1 MPWPLAVVA
10 ARSRDWES
18 REFDFIL
25 SIQRLNF
32 SATNLFTDCDDKGIA
47 PTASGKLTWNS
58 SGDKIICFYFHYAAL
73 TVNSND

>member
-10 ARSRDWES
+10 PRSRDWES

-32 SATNLFTDCDDKGIA
+32 RTIYSLVPRIDLPTVMTKG
-47 PTASGKLTWNS
+47 
-58 SGDKIICFYFHYAAL
+58 
-73 TVNSND
+73 

>member
-32 SATNLFTDCDDKGIA
+32 RTIYSLVPRIYL
-47 PTASGKLTWNS
+47 PTVMTWNS